1 MCLLTKLKKRWGFL
15 FFPCISLLWSGR
27 SSTSAKISPDLRNI
41 SSTVHAAAGAQRML
55 FSDSCP
61 RFLCRTQIEKC
72 ELENQKARW
81 KKKSR
86 LGIIHARL
94 WSRLHSPQGHIFL
107 NPQLP
112 SQGRNMAEE
121 SRWPSSSPCT
131 GVWGENG
138 GRERGLLHQPH
149 SCKRRRILHQR
160 WWTAEVSLVEQG
172 EKSGSKRE
180 PWMLLSSST
189 SAAKGS

>member
-1 MCLLTKLKKRWGFL
+1 MLQQEHKECCSLIVDPDSSVEHRLKNVSWKTKRPG
-15 FFPCISLLWSGR
+15 
-27 SSTSAKISPDLRNI
+27 
-41 SSTVHAAAGAQRML
+41 
-55 FSDSCP
+55 
-61 RFLCRTQIEKC
+61 E
-72 ELENQKARW
+72 

-112 SQGRNMAEE
+112 SRGRNMAEE

-131 GVWGENG
+131 DVWGENG